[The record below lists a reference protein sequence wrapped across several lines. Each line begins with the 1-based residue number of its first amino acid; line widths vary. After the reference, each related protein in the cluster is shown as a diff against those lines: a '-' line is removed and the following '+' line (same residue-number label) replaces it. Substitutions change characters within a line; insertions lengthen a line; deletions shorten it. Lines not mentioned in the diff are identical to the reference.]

1 MWRIGFVAHRYEQFY
16 APLLPGLRERGY
28 VEGQNLIVQRRYA
41 AAHAE
46 RLQGQVGGQACVTGS
61 AQSKGFPGAFAAMS
75 EQRPDVL
82 IVVQDALTLEYRKG
96 IIDFILKNML
106 PSMFVG
112 KGWVEEG
119 G

>member
-1 MWRIGFVAHRYEQFY
+1 
-16 APLLPGLRERGY
+16 
-28 VEGQNLIVQRRYA
+28 
-41 AAHAE
+41 
-46 RLQGQVGGQACVTGS
+46 
-61 AQSKGFPGAFAAMS
+61 MS

-82 IVVQDALTLEYRKG
+82 IFVQDALTLEYRKG